1 MLRTEKKDSM
11 KDNEIRDLGAVN
23 MIAQGTQVEGSVV
36 TNSDCRIDGHV
47 KGNVTSKSKIIIG
60 RSGFVEGNITC
71 NSVEIEGTVKAETLN
86 VSDLMTLK
94 SSAKLQGN
102 IVVGKIAIE
111 PGAEFSGNCKM
122 QTTKAPVAPQPE
134 RK

>member
-1 MLRTEKKDSM
+1 M

-47 KGNVTSKSKIIIG
+47 KGNVTSRSKIIIG
-60 RSGFVEGNITC
+60 RSGVVQGNIKC
-71 NSVEIEGTVKAETLN
+71 ANIEIEGNVKAESLI
-86 VSDLMTLK
+86 VSELLALK
-94 SSAKLQGN
+94 ATANLIGN
-102 IVVGKIAIE
+102 IETGKIAIE

-122 QTTKAPVAPQPE
+122 RNNRVAPQPNTPQPE